1 MLKNIPACITP
12 ELMKILMEMGHGDE
26 IILADANFPA
36 LTVATN
42 SKARFV
48 RIDGVKIPELLDAI
62 LKFFPLDSMVDKPV
76 AVMERT
82 PDMTE
87 EPPNWAHY
95 VESVNKSDSRIKSID
110 DFEYIERFSF
120 YDRAKGAFVIVTTG
134 DISRHANILLKKD
147 LMTEYPV

>member
-26 IILADANFPA
+26 IIFADANFPA
-36 LTVATN
+36 VTIATN
-42 SKARFV
+42 SNARFL
-48 RIDGVKIPELLDAI
+48 RLNGVLIPELLDAV

-82 PDMTE
+82 PDMTV

-95 VESVNKSDSRIKSID
+95 VESVSKADSRIKTID

-120 YDRAKGAFVIVTTG
+120 YDRAKGAFAIISTG

-147 LMTEYPV
+147 LMTEYPK

>member
-12 ELMKILMEMGHGDE
+12 ELMKVLMEMGHGDE

-36 LTVATN
+36 LTIATN
-42 SKARFV
+42 SNASFLRLNS
-48 RIDGVKIPELLDAI
+48 VKIPELLDAV
-62 LKFFPLDSMVDKPV
+62 LKFFPLDSMVDKP
-76 AVMERT
+76 AALMERT

-87 EPPNWAHY
+87 MPPNWPHY
-95 VESVNKSDSRIKSID
+95 LESVKKAAPTIQTME

-120 YDRAKGAFVIVTTG
+120 YDRAKNAFAIVTTG

-147 LMTEYPV
+147 LLTEYPE

>member
-12 ELMKILMEMGHGDE
+12 ELMKVLMEMGHGDE

-36 LTVATN
+36 LTIATN
-42 SKARFV
+42 SNARFL
-48 RIDGVKIPELLDAI
+48 RLNSVKIPELLDAV
-62 LKFFPLDSMVDKPV
+62 LKFFPLDSMVDKP
-76 AVMERT
+76 AALMERT

-87 EPPNWAHY
+87 MPPNWPHY
-95 VESVNKSDSRIKSID
+95 LESVKKAAPAIQTME

-120 YDRAKGAFVIVTTG
+120 YDRAKNAFAIVTTG

-147 LMTEYPV
+147 LLTEYPE

>member
-12 ELMKILMEMGHGDE
+12 ELMKVLMEMGHGDE

-36 LTVATN
+36 LTIATN
-42 SKARFV
+42 SNARFL
-48 RIDGVKIPELLDAI
+48 RLNSVKIPELLDAI
-62 LKFFPLDSMVDKPV
+62 LKFFPLDSMVDKP
-76 AVMERT
+76 AALMERT

-87 EPPNWAHY
+87 MPPNWPHY
-95 VESVNKSDSRIKSID
+95 LESVKKATPAIQTMD

-120 YDRAKGAFVIVTTG
+120 YDRAKNAFAIVTTG

-147 LMTEYPV
+147 LLTEYPE

>member
-42 SKARFV
+42 SNARFI
-48 RIDGVKIPELLDAI
+48 RIDGVKIPELLDAV

-95 VESVNKSDSRIKSID
+95 VESVGKSDSRIKSID

-120 YDRAKGAFVIVTTG
+120 YDRAKSAFVIVTTG

>member
-36 LTVATN
+36 VTICTESN
-42 SKARFV
+42 ARFI
-48 RIDGVKIPELLDAI
+48 RIGGVKIPELLDAI

-76 AVMERT
+76 AVMEKT
-82 PDMTE
+82 PDMDFV
-87 EPPNWAHY
+87 PPNWPHY
-95 VESVNKSDSRIKSID
+95 VESVGKADSRIKSID

-120 YDRAKGAFVIVTTG
+120 YDRAKGAFVIVSTG

-147 LMTEYPV
+147 LMTELPE

>member
-1 MLKNIPACITP
+1 MLKNVPACITP

-36 LTVATN
+36 VTICTN
-42 SKARFV
+42 SNARFL
-48 RIDGVKIPELLDAI
+48 RIAGVKIPELLDAI

-76 AVMERT
+76 ALMERT

-87 EPPNWAHY
+87 EPPNWPHY
-95 VESVNKSDSRIKSID
+95 VESVGKVDSRIKSID
-110 DFEYIERFSF
+110 DFEFIERFNY
-120 YDRAKGAFVIVTTG
+120 YDRAKGAFVIVSTG

-147 LMTEYPV
+147 LMTEYPE